1 MSNIEVK
8 NAEGA
13 SVKTVEL
20 DSRVFGIEPNIPVVH
35 HVVVNYLSC
44 LRQGT
49 HDTKGRSEVSGGGK
63 KPWRQKGTGRARQG
77 SIRATQWVGGGVP
90 FGPTP
95 RSHNKR
101 TNKKEVKLAMRS
113 VLSGKLADDEL
124 FLVDSID
131 FGDEPKTKKAK
142 ALLESL
148 GIADK
153 RVTVVVG
160 NDDIVEMISFR
171 NLPNV
176 RVLGVNEAN
185 THNLIDNGALLMT
198 EAVAKTL
205 EEALV

>member
-95 RSHNKR
+95 RSHYKR
-101 TNKKEVKLAMRS
+101 TNKKEIKLAMRS
-113 VLSGKLADDEL
+113 VLSGKLADGEL

>member
-95 RSHNKR
+95 RSHYKR
-101 TNKKEVKLAMRS
+101 TNKKEIKLAMRS
-113 VLSGKLADDEL
+113 ALSAKLADGEL
-124 FLVDSID
+124 VVVKD
-131 FGDEPKTKKAK
+131 FDFEKPCTKDAVALIK
-142 ALLESL
+142 ALGLE
-148 GIADK
+148 GK
-153 RVTVVVG
+153 RICVVIG
-160 NDDIVEMISFR
+160 NEDVEEFLSFR
-171 NLPNV
+171 NIPEVNILPV
-176 RVLGVNEAN
+176 GDMN
-185 THNLIDNGALLMT
+185 TYELIDN
-198 EAVAKTL
+198 K
-205 EEALV
+205 ALVISEPCLSYIEEVLA

>member
-77 SIRATQWVGGGVP
+77 SIRATQWVGSGVP

-95 RSHNKR
+95 RSHYKR
-101 TNKKEVKLAMRS
+101 TNQKEIKLAMRS
-113 VLSGKLADDEL
+113 VLSGKLADGEL

>member
-77 SIRATQWVGGGVP
+77 SIRATQCVGGGVP

-95 RSHNKR
+95 RSHYKR
-101 TNKKEVKLAMRS
+101 TNKKEIKLAMRS
-113 VLSGKLADDEL
+113 VLSGKLADGEL

>member
-95 RSHNKR
+95 RSHYKR

-113 VLSGKLADDEL
+113 VLSGKLADGEL

>member
-95 RSHNKR
+95 RSHYKR
-101 TNKKEVKLAMRS
+101 TNKTEIKLAMRS
-113 VLSGKLADDEL
+113 VLSGKLADGEL